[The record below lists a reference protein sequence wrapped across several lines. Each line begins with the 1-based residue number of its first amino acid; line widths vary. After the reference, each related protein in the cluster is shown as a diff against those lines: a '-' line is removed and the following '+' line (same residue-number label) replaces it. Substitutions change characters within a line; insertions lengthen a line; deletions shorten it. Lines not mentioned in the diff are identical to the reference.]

1 MGINNPSYFPKGDDS
16 WKIKM
21 GIDRKGC
28 DYYPYTDEQG
38 NILFVVYADRTYS
51 NTKGKKIQQISY
63 VNGKYVKEN
72 AWTKVEGFK
81 LPLYR
86 AHELAAK

>member
-38 NILFVVYADRTYS
+38 NMYKGQYDQTKHFGSEQELKTYLS
-51 NTKGKKIQQISY
+51 DMLNLSEEELSIKKMS
-63 VNGKYVKEN
+63 
-72 AWTKVEGFK
+72 
-81 LPLYR
+81 L
-86 AHELAAK
+86 